1 MTTNEKDVYLLTG
14 VEIKM
19 YDPSSG
25 NLVDSVS
32 EETKQEEEQ
41 LQIEE
46 NNTYNESEY
55 EEEYQEDDEYTEEE
69 DEQNDEHQASTV
81 IGEAQE
87 ADSEDPSNK
96 LDGLPAPIRRKK
108 KEKEITLYESF
119 VGKITTH
126 GMYHTSRKSVKG
138 KIVVKDILVH
148 NFPIFPVEIITA
160 LDGTIDESVTY
171 IKFVFKSIDGEFK
184 EVIIPSG
191 AANDFKEVKKA
202 GFLAPSPLN
211 HSKVLALINDVISN
225 GSLNKKT
232 GYSQCGWTSDLMHHI
247 RPDNDL
253 YVGKKIKVTEV
264 KGSSDLYFS
273 MLSEF
278 VLNCP
283 QMAFGLAFA
292 AAGYMRGYITVTSL
306 TPFYILYGKA
316 HMGKSKTCQ
325 LIASL
330 QGNPMKGK
338 GNNIDWNTTMIGFH
352 KFLANNNHG
361 VLVVDELDN
370 LFLKNNITHA
380 ATLIMD
386 ITNGGGR
393 AYSDQYRNT
402 HQGESWNNSVI
413 ASTNLRIE
421 DVAGGTMKEQAL
433 FTRLMQI
440 DVEDSVLHNYT
451 GGQYRLEQLSQIM
464 SENYGHFYPKAI
476 EKIKAKGNEYKARLD
491 ELLKELTTD
500 IKLVDLQNEPRSL
513 EMLALA
519 QVGAE
524 LVGDV
529 LGEKEG
535 AACQAAVDIIIE
547 RFKRSEDELIS
558 KKQNEDANTYEML
571 KSFITDNAQRFRWE
585 NYAYCQGNR
594 LDMKKSQI
602 DQAIEFSSNATKAS
616 TGALGVVVQET
627 VMDHAL
633 DYNGYVLL
641 NPSAF
646 DSLARYGISKD
657 KMISAA
663 KNLGMLREQGG
674 KNTKKLSD
682 KYKAMLSGVS
692 RAYQIELKDISDIL
706 EFEVPEVAPEENLKE
721 ITPVKE
727 PDFTTEHLSE
737 NENGQL
743 SPEIEQQLDK
753 IMEDYDKFGFTDWDN
768 IGASIQNK
776 TNKGE

>member
-1 MTTNEKDVYLLTG
+1 MTTNKIEVFLVRDGDIDYDSIPDNVVSDE
-14 VEIKM
+14 VE
-19 YDPSSG
+19 
-25 NLVDSVS
+25 
-32 EETKQEEEQ
+32 QEEEQ
-41 LQIEE
+41 LQNEE
-46 NNTYNESEY
+46 SNLDNESEI

-69 DEQNDEHQASTV
+69 DDQNDEHQASTV

-87 ADSEDPSNK
+87 AGSDDPSNK
-96 LDGLPAPIRRKK
+96 LDGLPSPIRKK
-108 KEKEITLYESF
+108 KREKEITLYESF

-138 KIVVKDILVH
+138 KVVVKDILVH
-148 NFPIFPVEIITA
+148 NFPILPVEIIKA
-160 LDGTIDESVTY
+160 LDGVVDESVTY

-232 GYSQCGWTSDLMHHI
+232 GYSLCGWTNDLMHHI

-253 YVGKKIKVTEV
+253 YVGKKVKVTEV
-264 KGSSDLYFS
+264 KGSAEKYFS

-292 AAGYMRGYITVTSL
+292 AMGYMRGYITVTAL
-306 TPFYILYGKA
+306 TPFFILYGEANK
-316 HMGKSKTCQ
+316 GKSKTCQ

-330 QGNPMKGK
+330 QGNPIKGK
-338 GNNIDWNTTMIGFH
+338 GNNIDWNTTLIGFH

-370 LFLKNNITHA
+370 LFLKLNVSHA
-380 ATLIMD
+380 ATMIMD

-421 DVAGGTMKEQAL
+421 DVAGGTMKEKAL

-440 DVEDSVLHNYT
+440 DVEDPIIHNYK
-451 GGQYRLEQLSQIM
+451 GGQSRLEELTQIM
-464 SENYGHFYPKAI
+464 NENYGHFYPKAI
-476 EKIKAKGNEYKARLD
+476 EQIKAKGKEYKARL
-491 ELLKELTTD
+491 KELFTELTSD

-558 KKQNEDANTYEML
+558 KKQNEDAETYDML
-571 KSFITDNAQRFRWE
+571 KDFITDNAQRFRWE
-585 NYAYCQGNR
+585 KYAYVQGNR
-594 LDMKKSQI
+594 LDISKAQI
-602 DQAIEFSSNATKAS
+602 DQAIEYSSNATKS
-616 TGALGVVVQET
+616 NTGALGVVVQTEI
-627 VMDHAL
+627 MDHSL

-646 DSLARYGISKD
+646 DSLTRYGISKD

-663 KNLGMLREQGG
+663 KNLGVLIDQGG
-674 KNTKKLSD
+674 KSTYKLSG
-682 KYKAMLSGVS
+682 KYKSMLSGVS
-692 RAYQIELKDISDIL
+692 RAYKIELKALHDIL
-706 EFEVPEVAPEENLKE
+706 NIEVPEVAPEENLTEVVPAKE
-721 ITPVKE
+721 S
-727 PDFTTEHLSE
+727 DFTTEHLSE

-743 SPEIEQQLDK
+743 SPEIEQQLDR

-768 IGASIQNK
+768 IEASIQNK

>member
-1 MTTNEKDVYLLTG
+1 
-14 VEIKM
+14 
-19 YDPSSG
+19 
-25 NLVDSVS
+25 
-32 EETKQEEEQ
+32 
-41 LQIEE
+41 
-46 NNTYNESEY
+46 
-55 EEEYQEDDEYTEEE
+55 
-69 DEQNDEHQASTV
+69 
-81 IGEAQE
+81 
-87 ADSEDPSNK
+87 
-96 LDGLPAPIRRKK
+96 
-108 KEKEITLYESF
+108 
-119 VGKITTH
+119 
-126 GMYHTSRKSVKG
+126 
-138 KIVVKDILVH
+138 
-148 NFPIFPVEIITA
+148 
-160 LDGTIDESVTY
+160 
-171 IKFVFKSIDGEFK
+171 
-184 EVIIPSG
+184 
-191 AANDFKEVKKA
+191 
-202 GFLAPSPLN
+202 
-211 HSKVLALINDVISN
+211 
-225 GSLNKKT
+225 
-232 GYSQCGWTSDLMHHI
+232 
-247 RPDNDL
+247 
-253 YVGKKIKVTEV
+253 
-264 KGSSDLYFS
+264 DLYFS

-476 EKIKAKGNEYKARLD
+476 EQIKVKGKEYKARLN

-547 RFKRSEDELIS
+547 RFKRSI
-558 KKQNEDANTYEML
+558 
-571 KSFITDNAQRFRWE
+571 
-585 NYAYCQGNR
+585 C
-594 LDMKKSQI
+594 
-602 DQAIEFSSNATKAS
+602 
-616 TGALGVVVQET
+616 
-627 VMDHAL
+627 
-633 DYNGYVLL
+633 
-641 NPSAF
+641 
-646 DSLARYGISKD
+646 
-657 KMISAA
+657 
-663 KNLGMLREQGG
+663 
-674 KNTKKLSD
+674 
-682 KYKAMLSGVS
+682 
-692 RAYQIELKDISDIL
+692 
-706 EFEVPEVAPEENLKE
+706 
-721 ITPVKE
+721 
-727 PDFTTEHLSE
+727 
-737 NENGQL
+737 
-743 SPEIEQQLDK
+743 
-753 IMEDYDKFGFTDWDN
+753 
-768 IGASIQNK
+768 
-776 TNKGE
+776 

>member
-1 MTTNEKDVYLLTG
+1 MTTNKNDIYLIG
-14 VEIKM
+14 DKEIEL
-19 YDPSSG
+19 YDP
-25 NLVDSVS
+25 DAVS
-32 EETKQEEEQ
+32 EETEQEQEEEQ

-46 NNTYNESEY
+46 NNLDTESEN

-69 DEQNDEHQASTV
+69 DDEQNDEHQASTV
-81 IGEAQE
+81 VGEAQE
-87 ADSEDPSNK
+87 ADLLDPSNK
-96 LDGLPAPIRRKK
+96 LDGLPSPIRRKK

-138 KIVVKDILVH
+138 KVVVKDILVH
-148 NFPIFPVEIITA
+148 NFPIIPVEIITA
-160 LDGTIDESVTY
+160 LDGTTDESVTY

-211 HSKVLALINDVISN
+211 HSKVLSLINDVISN
-225 GSLNKKT
+225 GSLTKKT

-253 YVGKKIKVTEV
+253 YVGKKVKVTEV
-264 KGSSDLYFS
+264 KGSADLYFS

-278 VLNCP
+278 ILNCP

-292 AAGYMRGYITVTSL
+292 AMGYMRGYITVTAL
-306 TPFYILYGKA
+306 TPFYILYGSPHK
-316 HMGKSKTCQ
+316 GKSKTCQ

-338 GNNIDWNTTMIGFH
+338 GNNIDYNTTMVGFH

-370 LFLKNNITHA
+370 LLLKNNVA
-380 ATLIMD
+380 GATLIMD
-386 ITNGGGR
+386 ISNGGGR
-393 AYSDQYRNT
+393 GYSDQYRNT
-402 HQGESWNNSVI
+402 YQGESWNNSVI

-440 DVEDSVLHNYT
+440 DVDDPILHNYK

-476 EKIKAKGNEYKARLD
+476 EQIKVKGKEYKARLN

-558 KKQNEDANTYEML
+558 RKQNEDANTYELL

-585 NYAYCQGNR
+585 TYAYAQGNR

-602 DQAIEFSSNATKAS
+602 EQAIEYSNNATKS
-616 TGALGVVVQET
+616 NTGALGVVVLNEI
-627 VMDHAL
+627 MDHDL

-646 DSLARYGISKD
+646 DSLSRHYSISKD
-657 KMISAA
+657 KLITAT
-663 KNLGMLREQGG
+663 KNLNVLREQGG
-674 KNTKKLSD
+674 KSTYKLSE
-682 KYKAMLSGVS
+682 KYKTMLSGVS
-692 RAYQIELKDISDIL
+692 RAFKIELKDINKIL
-706 EFEVPEVAPEENLKE
+706 TVEEHDEVAPEEKLKE
-721 ITPVKE
+721 VVPAKE
-727 PDFTTEHLSE
+727 SDFTTEHLPE
-737 NENGQL
+737 NGNGQL

-753 IMEDYDKFGFTDWDN
+753 IMEDYDRFGFTDWDN

>member
-1 MTTNEKDVYLLTG
+1 MTTNKIEVFLVRDGDIDYDSIPENVVSDE
-14 VEIKM
+14 VE
-19 YDPSSG
+19 
-25 NLVDSVS
+25 
-32 EETKQEEEQ
+32 QEEEQ
-41 LQIEE
+41 LQNEE
-46 NNTYNESEY
+46 NNLDNESEYEY

-96 LDGLPAPIRRKK
+96 LDGLPSPIRRKK

-138 KIVVKDILVH
+138 KVVVKDILVH
-148 NFPIFPVEIITA
+148 NFPIIPVEIITA
-160 LDGTIDESVTY
+160 LDGTTDESVTY

-225 GSLNKKT
+225 GSLNKKA
-232 GYSQCGWTSDLMHHI
+232 GYSQCGWTNDLMHHI

-253 YVGKKIKVTEV
+253 YVGKKVKVTET
-264 KGSSDLYFS
+264 KGSADLYFS

-278 VLNCP
+278 VLSCP

-316 HMGKSKTCQ
+316 NEGKSKTCQ

-440 DVEDSVLHNYT
+440 DVLDPVLHNYK

-476 EKIKAKGNEYKARLD
+476 EQIKVKGKEYKARLN

-616 TGALGVVVQET
+616 TGALGVVVQES

-633 DYNGYVLL
+633 DYKGYVLL

-657 KMISAA
+657 KIISAA

-682 KYKAMLSGVS
+682 KYRTMLSGLS
-692 RAYQIELKDISDIL
+692 RAYKIELKDISDIL

-727 PDFTTEHLSE
+727 SDFTTEHLSE
-737 NENGQL
+737 NGNGQL
-743 SPEIEQQLDK
+743 SPEIEQQLDR

>member
-1 MTTNEKDVYLLTG
+1 MTTNKIEVFLVRDGDIDYDSISENVVSDE
-14 VEIKM
+14 VE
-19 YDPSSG
+19 
-25 NLVDSVS
+25 
-32 EETKQEEEQ
+32 QEEEQ
-41 LQIEE
+41 LQNEE
-46 NNTYNESEY
+46 NNLDNESEY

-69 DEQNDEHQASTV
+69 DDQNDEHHASTV

-87 ADSEDPSNK
+87 AGSDDPSNK
-96 LDGLPAPIRRKK
+96 LDGLPSPIRRKK

-138 KIVVKDILVH
+138 KVVVKDILVH
-148 NFPIFPVEIITA
+148 NFPIIPVEIITA
-160 LDGTIDESVTY
+160 LDGTTDESVTY

-225 GSLNKKT
+225 GSLNKKA
-232 GYSQCGWTSDLMHHI
+232 GYSQCGWTNDLMHHI

-253 YVGKKIKVTEV
+253 YVGKKVKVTEV
-264 KGSSDLYFS
+264 KGSADLYFS

-278 VLNCP
+278 VLSCP

-316 HMGKSKTCQ
+316 NEGKSKTCQ

-440 DVEDSVLHNYT
+440 DVLDPVLHNYK

-476 EKIKAKGNEYKARLD
+476 EQIKLKGKEYKARLN

-616 TGALGVVVQET
+616 TGALGVVVQES

-633 DYNGYVLL
+633 DYNGHVLL

-646 DSLARYGISKD
+646 DSLTRYGISKD

-674 KNTKKLSD
+674 KNTKRLSE
-682 KYKAMLSGVS
+682 KYRTMLSGIS
-692 RAYQIELKDISDIL
+692 RAYEIELKDISDIL

-721 ITPVKE
+721 VVPAKE
-727 PDFTTEHLSE
+727 SDFTTEHLPE

-743 SPEIEQQLDK
+743 SPEIEQQLDR

>member
-1 MTTNEKDVYLLTG
+1 MTTNKNDIYLIG
-14 VEIKM
+14 DKEIEL
-19 YDPSSG
+19 YDP
-25 NLVDSVS
+25 DAVS
-32 EETKQEEEQ
+32 EETEQEQEQEEEEQ

-46 NNTYNESEY
+46 DNSDNESEN
-55 EEEYQEDDEYTEEE
+55 EEDYQEDDDYTEEE

-81 IGEAQE
+81 IGTAQE
-87 ADSEDPSNK
+87 ADLLDPSNK
-96 LDGLPAPIRRKK
+96 LDGLPSPIRRKK

-138 KIVVKDILVH
+138 KVVVKDILVH

-264 KGSSDLYFS
+264 KGSADLYFS

-278 VLNCP
+278 TLNCP

-338 GNNIDWNTTMIGFH
+338 GNNIDSNTTMVGFH

-370 LFLKNNITHA
+370 IFLRNNVVG

-386 ITNGGGR
+386 ISNGGGR
-393 AYSDQYRNT
+393 AHSDQYRNT
-402 HQGESWNNSVI
+402 YQGESWNNSVI

-476 EKIKAKGNEYKARLD
+476 EKIKAKGKEYKARLD

-616 TGALGVVVQET
+616 TGALGVVVQES

-682 KYKAMLSGVS
+682 KYKAMLSGLS
-692 RAYQIELKDISDIL
+692 RAYKIELKDISDIL

-727 PDFTTEHLSE
+727 SDFTTEHLPE

>member
-1 MTTNEKDVYLLTG
+1 MTTNKIEVFLVRDGDIDYDSISENVVSDE
-14 VEIKM
+14 VE
-19 YDPSSG
+19 
-25 NLVDSVS
+25 
-32 EETKQEEEQ
+32 QEEEQ
-41 LQIEE
+41 LQNEE
-46 NNTYNESEY
+46 NNLDNESEY

-69 DEQNDEHQASTV
+69 DDQNDEHHASTV

-87 ADSEDPSNK
+87 AGSDDPSNK
-96 LDGLPAPIRRKK
+96 LDGLPSPIRRKK

-138 KIVVKDILVH
+138 KVVVKDILVH
-148 NFPIFPVEIITA
+148 NFPIIPVEIITA
-160 LDGTIDESVTY
+160 LDGTTDESVTY

-225 GSLNKKT
+225 GSLNKKA
-232 GYSQCGWTSDLMHHI
+232 GYSQCGWTNDLMHHI

-253 YVGKKIKVTEV
+253 YVGKKVKVTET
-264 KGSSDLYFS
+264 KGSADLYFS

-278 VLNCP
+278 VLSCP

-316 HMGKSKTCQ
+316 NEGKSKTCQ

-440 DVEDSVLHNYT
+440 DVLDPVLHNYK

-476 EKIKAKGNEYKARLD
+476 EQIKIKGKEYKARLN

-616 TGALGVVVQET
+616 TGALGVVVQES

-633 DYNGYVLL
+633 DYKGYVLL

-657 KMISAA
+657 KIISAA

-721 ITPVKE
+721 VVPAKE
-727 PDFTTEHLSE
+727 SDFTTEHLPE
-737 NENGQL
+737 NGNGQL